1 MCVCVCV
8 CVCMCTC
15 TCMHVCVCMHL
26 HASLL
31 IRTGTEMTAS
41 LFAHCLLM
49 SVFLFV
55 FSGCDVNLCEPIG
68 NVTPLHVATN
78 MHSDISLF
86 RPMLQLLLRGR
97 CILNWR
103 AFSTLETPLY
113 RSLGLE
119 KVNHYGYVYMC
130 IVCVFVCLLWL
141 VCVCVCDS
149 CVLLLA
155 CFSVGKIPQFL
166 QQRCFWIYRSLG
178 LENVNHYG
186 YVYIYVCLFLPAS
199 CGCFYFGVTV
209 VSFVVGLFL
218 SGQDTIKSALQGAPG
233 YIILHSL
240 GLQKVN
246 HYGYMCACIC
256 VFVCCWFLL
265 LLFLV

>member
-1 MCVCVCV
+1 MC
-8 CVCMCTC
+8 MC
-15 TCMHVCVCMHL
+15 TCMHVCICMHL

-41 LFAHCLLM
+41 LFAHDLLM

-78 MHSDISLF
+78 MHNDISLF

-113 RSLGLE
+113 RSLSLE

-130 IVCVFVCLLWL
+130 IMCAFVCLLWFCF
-141 VCVCVCDS
+141 CVCVC
-149 CVLLLA
+149 
-155 CFSVGKIPQFL
+155 
-166 QQRCFWIYRSLG
+166 
-178 LENVNHYG
+178 
-186 YVYIYVCLFLPAS
+186 
-199 CGCFYFGVTV
+199 VTV

-218 SGQDTIKSALQGAPG
+218 SGQDTIISAT
-233 YIILHSL
+233 
-240 GLQKVN
+240 KV
-246 HYGYMCACIC
+246 
-256 VFVCCWFLL
+256 LL
-265 LLFLV
+265 VIS

>member
-1 MCVCVCV
+1 MCACVRACVHVCVHACGCVCV

-15 TCMHVCVCMHL
+15 MHVCICMHL
-26 HASLL
+26 QASLV
-31 IRTGTEMTAS
+31 ICTCTEMTAS
-41 LFAHCLLM
+41 LFAHYLLM
-49 SVFLFV
+49 LSGFFV
-55 FSGCDVNLCEPIG
+55 LFSGCDVNLCEPIG

-130 IVCVFVCLLWL
+130 IMCVFVCLLWL
-141 VCVCVCDS
+141 VCVCVCVCM
-149 CVLLLA
+149 CVTVAFCCWLVSQWA
-155 CFSVGKIPQFL
+155 RYHNFCNKGASGYSVIWALKMLITMDMCTFL
-166 QQRCFWIYRSLG
+166 Y
-178 LENVNHYG
+178 
-186 YVYIYVCLFLPAS
+186 LFLPAS

-218 SGQDTIKSALQGAPG
+218 SGQDTTISAT
-233 YIILHSL
+233 
-240 GLQKVN
+240 KV
-246 HYGYMCACIC
+246 
-256 VFVCCWFLL
+256 LL
-265 LLFLV
+265 DIA